1 MTPAEKAAGAQHAMI
16 LANAAKK
23 ELTER
28 LKKTAGAADPRL
40 SRKATW
46 PLRDIGSHLN

>member
-1 MTPAEKAAGAQHAMI
+1 MTPEQQQQGVRQVAEAGYDAKRQMI
-16 LANAAKK
+16 D
-23 ELTER
+23 R